1 MMATIE
7 ALESLDTDATFTT
20 AEARDAGLHWR
31 DLYAMRDRGEIIEL
45 SRGVYRHVDAPLIGQ
60 LDLIA
65 LTKRV
70 PHGMVCLTSALAYWD
85 LTDEIPRAVHFAVP
99 RGSRPPI
106 IDYPPADI
114 HVFDAE
120 TFELGR
126 SIERLEASEAIAIST
141 RERSIIDV
149 MRFRNQIG
157 RDIAFASM
165 REYLNRPGA
174 EPGRLVE
181 LARELR
187 VAGPV
192 RDALEILLS

>member
-1 MMATIE
+1 MTATTE
-7 ALESLDTDATFTT
+7 TLESLDTATFTT

-31 DLYAMRDRGEIIEL
+31 ELYAMRDRGEIMEL
-45 SRGVYRHVDAPLIGQ
+45 SRGVYRHVDAPPIGH
-60 LDLIA
+60 LDLVA

-70 PHGMVCLTSALAYWD
+70 PHGMACLTSALAYWD

-99 RGSRPPI
+99 RGSRPPT
-106 IDYPPADI
+106 IDYPPTNI
-114 HVFDAE
+114 HVFDAD

-126 SIERLEASEAIAIST
+126 SIERLETGEEIAIST
-141 RERSIIDV
+141 PERSIVDV
-149 MRFRNQIG
+149 MRFRNQLG

-165 REYLNRPGA
+165 REYLHRPGA
-174 EPGRLVE
+174 KPGQLIE

-192 RDALEILLS
+192 TDALEILLS

>member
-1 MMATIE
+1 MTQAAE
-7 ALESLDTDATFTT
+7 ALRPLETDWTFTA
-20 AEARDAGLHWR
+20 AEARTAGIHWR
-31 DLYAMRDRGEIIEL
+31 DLYAMRDRGDIVEL
-45 SRGVYRHVDAPLIGQ
+45 SRGVYRRADAPPVMH

-106 IDYPPADI
+106 IDYPPTSI
-114 HVFDAE
+114 HVFDAD

-126 SIERLEASEAIAIST
+126 SIERLETGEEIAIST
-141 RERSIIDV
+141 PERSVIDV
-149 MRFRNQIG
+149 MRFRNQLG
-157 RDIAFASM
+157 RDVAFASM

-174 EPGRLVE
+174 KPGRLIE

-192 RDALEILLS
+192 TDALEILLS